1 MPRWSRR
8 TVTVSRR
15 PGTLSVFGAAGWVA
29 PACAWARNDGDNT
42 EQRKAMMAT
51 MVVSFLMAAK
61 GKGLRAKGKEQ
72 RAGLVPAL
80 LLNWGDFNIP
90 KPEPFGNVDVSQE

>member
-1 MPRWSRR
+1 
-8 TVTVSRR
+8 
-15 PGTLSVFGAAGWVA
+15 
-29 PACAWARNDGDNT
+29 
-42 EQRKAMMAT
+42 
-51 MVVSFLMAAK
+51 MAAK